1 MKFSAFLKKRW
12 FVILIALIVLV
23 GGTVAAITL
32 IGGQED
38 ETLSDKTDDNGQE
51 DMDSPKERIR
61 LNLSALLSDKTGVK
75 TESGFKLTFPKGAKL
90 DAETVK
96 EGFEVIPAF
105 DFDMEKADDGFVIK
119 PKAFLQAN
127 KVYTFK
133 VNLPK
138 QNIKESWAFQTRREF
153 KAVSTLPGQ
162 KGTNVPLNSGIEI
175 TFSHTGIQDFEK
187 NFSIEP
193 KAEGRFE
200 IHENIAVFVP
210 KALKADTI
218 YTVTVHKGVSQGDSK
233 ETLKD
238 DVTFSFQTQ
247 SNIPGKNDNPSY
259 LSVYNWLYNF
269 PSDTQPVL
277 EMSTSDD
284 FKDRE
289 MEVSLYRYD
298 TPEAFIKD
306 YDGINHYPE
315 WAVIDREQ
323 YIPDVSGLTPY
334 KTYTL
339 PLTNA
344 PEYYYM
350 TYLALPESLPEG
362 HYLII
367 IKSDDLKEYA
377 FIQINDMQLYM
388 TVGDEKTLIWL
399 NDMITGQ
406 PVSGAVFEGNGIKP
420 VTTKD
425 GTALIEEDIYKD
437 QSGRTVCFKAS
448 REDHPALVAPVF
460 NSVSYWTDKSQRT
473 DYKSNWNYL
482 YLDRS
487 TYLPTDT
494 VKVWGVLRPRSM
506 EEPPQ
511 KVTVNLIKNLFDYK
525 TYTYNKQ
532 VLDTREVVLTP
543 KGTYTAQFSFEN
555 LPTDSYQIEVEDE
568 GAVVSDSYFF
578 VNKYVK
584 SQYIVSA
591 EAENKVYFAGETL
604 KAKVGCEFFEGTPVP
619 GFNLNWFAQNY
630 SQYEK
635 IGDGNLT
642 LDSKGEGAISLVL
655 PNENGPMSWEPV
667 HHSLFIRNND
677 PEETEASD
685 SEYFT
690 VFPRD
695 VMIQTDVDFKGG
707 TANLSFKTNVVDLS
721 AIRKTGEIYSGGD
734 DPLYKGATIDRKL
747 TATLYEHYWDK
758 KETGEYYDMILKKS
772 VKTYDYF
779 EVKNA
784 LDDFE
789 VQTSGGNADYT
800 LSIPNYTSRKS
811 YFIVYQTS
819 DTKQRP
825 IEETVYLYGDYYY
838 WYGYGEDYYH
848 LEFEDEENSY
858 KVGEPVD
865 FTLKKDGSDPI
876 KGGNIL
882 YMVHQ
887 EGIKDYWTSQEVDQS
902 HTFTEDY
909 IPNVYIQAVYFD
921 GRQLHTAYERLVK
934 FDYSDKELDLTL
946 ETDKESYKPGEKV
959 NATIT
964 VKDKAGN
971 PVEADVS
978 LSVVDE
984 AYFALYEQEVG
995 TSSSLY
1001 RSVYDSGI
1009 RSTYI
1014 SYRKIIR
1021 GSGGAEGGEG
1031 GDEGGSG
1038 VRKNFVDSAFFE
1050 AAQTNSKGQAKLSFT
1065 LPDNL
1070 TSWRLTYQ
1078 AVTDDLKAGNGQNNI
1093 TTRLPFFVKTV
1104 LNDTFMLGDAP
1115 KLLLKGYG
1123 EKVKAQDEVTFKVTL
1138 KKVTL
1143 KNARGEIPVIEA
1155 KGKIGEF
1162 TEITLP
1168 NLDEEVYTV
1177 IVEGNSGGL
1186 RDAVEKTIQVR
1197 KSQLLAKQVDYH
1209 TLTKDLKLGIESYAT
1224 LSFYNAELD
1233 DYYRSLTDL
1242 YWSFGS
1248 RLDQI
1253 VARNI
1258 AQELI
1263 KQYFPDD
1270 WYDGEKNDI
1279 SSYQKEDGGF
1289 ALLPYGSSEVELT
1302 AKIAALGVE
1311 GVDSDRLTDYFKG
1324 IISDPV
1330 TTPLQVSAAY
1340 WGLASLREP
1349 VLLELQGFMEE
1360 GDLTLDE
1367 KLYLANAL
1375 AQLGDFASA
1384 EKLYEQIT
1392 KAYGKD
1398 MAPYRYIE
1406 EGSGSTESI
1415 LRWTSLTAMLAVNV
1429 DAKDKMAYFKY
1440 IEQVSS
1446 DELLINLERLILVK
1460 QGLPGAFSNKT
1471 SRFLLELDGKKETVK
1486 LEGTKP
1492 YTVMVSPDKLKS
1504 MKFSNIKGDVALS
1517 VSYEGAQ
1524 DPSNHK
1530 NSIATVT
1537 RTYNGSEAF
1546 PVTLD
1551 RTDVVTV
1558 ELRIDFSE
1566 AAPEGYY
1573 EVTDVLPSG
1582 LRYINPYQYTEGI
1595 YFGEPEGQRVK
1606 LGCYYDGTKDVE
1618 TIKYR
1623 ARVVAPGEYTADHAL
1638 IKHSESDA
1646 RGYSQKTSVKIK

>member
-1 MKFSAFLKKRW
+1 MKFSEFLKKRW

-32 IGGQED
+32 IGGQDD
-38 ETLSDKTDDNGQE
+38 ETLSDKTDDNDQE
-51 DMDSPKERIR
+51 DIDSPKERIR
-61 LNLSALLSDKTGVK
+61 LNLSALLSDNTGVK

-90 DAETVK
+90 DTETVK
-96 EGFEVIPAF
+96 QGFEVIPAF

-133 VNLPK
+133 VNLPE

-153 KAVSTLPGQ
+153 KVVSTLPGH

-187 NFSIEP
+187 NFTIEP
-193 KAEGRFE
+193 KVEGRFE

-218 YTVTVHKGVSQGDSK
+218 YKVTVHKGVSQGDSK

-247 SNIPGKNDNPSY
+247 TNIPPQNNDQPY

-269 PSDTQPVL
+269 PSDIQPVL
-277 EMSTSDD
+277 EISASDD
-284 FKDRE
+284 FKEKDL
-289 MEVSLYRYD
+289 EVSLYRYD

-306 YDGINHYPE
+306 YDAIANHPE
-315 WAVIDREQ
+315 WVIIDRNRH
-323 YIPDVSGLTPY
+323 IPDVSGLLPY
-334 KTYTL
+334 KSYTL
-339 PLTNA
+339 PLSYT
-344 PEYYYM
+344 PDSYYM
-350 TYLALPESLPEG
+350 SYLALPENLAEG

-367 IKSDDLKEYA
+367 LKSDDLKEYA

-388 TVGDEKTLIWL
+388 TVGDEKSLIWV

-406 PVSGAVFEGNGIKP
+406 PVSGAIFEGNGIKS
-420 VTTKD
+420 VTTGND
-425 GTALIEEDIYKD
+425 GTALIGEDLD
-437 QSGRTVCFKAS
+437 EGESGSTICYKAS
-448 REDHPALVAPVF
+448 RNGHPTLVAPIT
-460 NSVSYWTDKSQRT
+460 NGRSYWTNSSQTT

-482 YLDRS
+482 YLDRG

-494 VKVWGVLRPRSM
+494 VKAWGILRPRSM
-506 EEPPQ
+506 EAPPQ
-511 KVTVNLIKNLFDYK
+511 KVTVKLIKNLYDYE

-532 VLDTREVVLTP
+532 VLDTREVALTP
-543 KGTYTAQFSFEN
+543 KGTYTTEFSFEN
-555 LPTDSYQIEVEDE
+555 LPTDHYDIEVEAE
-568 GAVVSDSYFF
+568 GIIVSDSYFF
-578 VNKYVK
+578 INKYVK

-591 EAENKVYFAGETL
+591 DTENKAYFAGETL
-604 KAKVGCEFFEGTPVP
+604 KVQVGCEFFEGTPVP
-619 GFNLNWFAQNY
+619 GFNLSYIVRNY
-630 SQYEK
+630 SDYMNAGK
-635 IGDGNLT
+635 GDLT
-642 LDSKGEGAISLVL
+642 LDSQGEGAISLTL
-655 PNENGPMSWEPV
+655 PNEAGPVSWQPLY
-667 HHSLFIRNND
+667 HSLYVNNKD
-677 PEETEASD
+677 PEETEVSD

-695 VMIQTDVDFKGG
+695 VMIQTNVDFNDGS
-707 TANLSFKTNVVDLS
+707 ANLNFKTNVIDLS
-721 AIRKTGEIYSGGD
+721 AIRKTGEVYSGGD
-734 DPLYKGATIDRKL
+734 DPLYKGGTIDRKL
-747 TATLYEHYWDK
+747 TATLYERYWDK
-758 KETGEYYDMILKKS
+758 KETGEYYDMILKQS
-772 VKTYDYF
+772 VKTYEYF

-784 LDDFE
+784 IEHFE
-789 VQTSGGNADYT
+789 VQTVGGSADYK
-800 LSIPNYTSRKS
+800 LIIPNYSGRKS

-825 IEETVYLYGDYYY
+825 IEETVYLYGDYYWSNY
-838 WYGYGEDYYH
+838 SEDYYY
-848 LEFEDEENSY
+848 LEFEDKEVSY
-858 KVGEPVD
+858 KVGEPIN
-865 FTLKKDGSDPI
+865 FTLMKNNNDPI
-876 KGGNIL
+876 NGGNIL

-887 EGIKDYWTSQEVDQS
+887 EGVKEFWTSQNVDQT
-902 HTFTEDY
+902 HVFIEDY
-909 IPNVYIQAVYFD
+909 IPNAYVQAVYFD
-921 GRQLHTAYERLVK
+921 GKQLHTAYERLVR
-934 FDYSDKELDLTL
+934 FDHSDKVLDLTL

-964 VKDKAGN
+964 VKDKTGK
-971 PVEADVS
+971 PVEADVC

-984 AYFALYEQEVG
+984 AYFALYEQEVE

-1001 RSVYDSGI
+1001 RSVYDPGI
-1009 RSTYI
+1009 RDTYI
-1014 SYRKIIR
+1014 SYRKIVR
-1021 GSGGAEGGEG
+1021 GSNGAEGGEG
-1031 GDEGGSG
+1031 DDEGGNG
-1038 VRKNFVDSAFFE
+1038 VRKNFVDSAFFKT
-1050 AAQTNSKGQAKLSFT
+1050 AQTNSKGQAELSFT

-1078 AVTDDLKAGNGQNNI
+1078 AVTDDLKAGNGQHNM
-1093 TTRLPFFVKTV
+1093 TTRLPFFVKAV

-1115 KLLLKGYG
+1115 TLLLKGYG
-1123 EKVKAQDEVTFKVTL
+1123 EKVKAEDEVAFKVTL
-1138 KKVTL
+1138 K
-1143 KNARGEIPVIEA
+1143 NERGEMPVIEA

-1168 NLDEEVYTV
+1168 NLDEGVYAV

-1209 TLTKDLKLGIESYAT
+1209 TLTKDLKLEIESYAT

-1242 YWSFGS
+1242 YWSYGS

-1253 VARNI
+1253 VAQSV
-1258 AQELI
+1258 AQDLI

-1270 WYDGEKNDI
+1270 WYANGEKNDI
-1279 SSYQKEDGGF
+1279 SPYQKEDGGF

-1311 GVDSDRLTDYFKG
+1311 GADSNRLSDYFKG
-1324 IISDPV
+1324 IISDPA

-1375 AQLGDFASA
+1375 AQLGDLASA

-1392 KAYGKD
+1392 KAYSKE
-1398 MAPYRYIE
+1398 MAPYRYID
-1406 EGSGSTESI
+1406 EGSGSKENI

-1446 DELLINLERLILVK
+1446 DEILINLERLILVK
-1460 QGLPGAFSNKT
+1460 QGLPGAFNNKT

-1492 YTVMVSPDKLKS
+1492 YTVMVSPDKLKT
-1504 MKFSNIKGDVALS
+1504 MKFSNIKGDIALS
-1517 VSYEGAQ
+1517 VSYESAQ
-1524 DPSNHK
+1524 DPSNYK
-1530 NSIATVT
+1530 NSIATVN
-1537 RTYNGSEAF
+1537 RTYNRKEGF
-1546 PVTLD
+1546 PVNLN
-1551 RTDVVTV
+1551 RLDVVTV
-1558 ELRIDFSE
+1558 ELRIDFDK

-1573 EVTDVLPSG
+1573 EVTDVLPAG
-1582 LRYINPYQYTEGI
+1582 LRYINPYEYAEDI

-1606 LGCYYDGTKDVE
+1606 LGCYYDGTEDVE
-1618 TIKYR
+1618 TIRYR

-1638 IKHSESDA
+1638 VKHSDSDA
-1646 RGYSQKTSVKIK
+1646 RGYSQKMSVLIN